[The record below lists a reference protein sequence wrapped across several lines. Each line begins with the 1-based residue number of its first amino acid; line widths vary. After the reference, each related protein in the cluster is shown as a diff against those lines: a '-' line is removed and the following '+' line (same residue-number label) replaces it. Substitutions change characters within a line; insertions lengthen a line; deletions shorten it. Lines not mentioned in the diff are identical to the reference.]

1 MKTQEERIHHL
12 HKRACEIRKKEEK
25 FRIAGLGGLCT
36 GLLIMLVTC
45 VVGMT
50 DVLHIP
56 MEEGLQGASLLSDGV
71 GGYVLAAVLAFF
83 AGVIVTAAILRYR
96 K

>member
-1 MKTQEERIHHL
+1 M
-12 HKRACEIRKKEEK
+12 
-25 FRIAGLGGLCT
+25 
-36 GLLIMLVTC
+36 MLVTC

-56 MEEGLQGASLLSDGV
+56 MEVGLKGASLPIDGG